1 MNRNRIEGTEET
13 VCQGC
18 SRIALSHLALD
29 LDEPTNGWSAF
40 FRERSIE
47 MLEDDLGRPSLR
59 REDARAVISER
70 QRWERE
76 NAESIRHR
84 QEVVARESRPVHP
97 GLPRPPHA
105 DEKLSAFEVMRGAD
119 AELSGRIRAGGS
131 HRKRS
136 SFCSVSADLPR
147 SLPRRSE

>member
-1 MNRNRIEGTEET
+1 MNRNGIEGTEET

-119 AELSGRIRAGGS
+119 AEAE
-131 HRKRS
+131 RS
-136 SFCSVSADLPR
+136 D
-147 SLPRRSE
+147 PRRRISPQEELLLQRFGRPAEVITEEE